1 MSFVRNYDAATDNHG
16 VLRHVATMFRYPAVV
31 WQHRYMVQNFLRRDL
46 LSRVNGSALGIGWLL
61 LQPLFLFAV
70 YYAVFGML
78 FGGRSGTGEA
88 SAQFALYLFSGV
100 LVWQAFAEAS
110 TVSCAM
116 IVDNGNLVKKVA
128 FPSEALFVHVGAVAM
143 IVYLLGAAI
152 CVATALI
159 MGVGAVGWSLLGLPL
174 VMLIQ
179 FVFTLG
185 LGMLL
190 ANANVF
196 VRDVGQL
203 WRIVVSAWMF
213 LSPVFWEPKLLQQND
228 QVPQGFVAL
237 AMDWNP
243 MYPLLMAH
251 RLALG
256 GDAPFLG
263 EFWPQVGRSAA
274 WAVGVFV
281 LGYGLF
287 MSRKHK
293 YADLI

>member
-1 MSFVRNYDAATDNHG
+1 MSFVRTYDAATDNHG
-16 VLRHVATMFRYPAVV
+16 VLRHVATIHRYPALV

-46 LSRVNGSALGIGWLL
+46 MSRVNGSALGAGWLL

-78 FGGRSGTGEA
+78 FGGRSATGEA

-100 LVWQAFAEAS
+100 IVWQAFAEAS
-110 TVSCAM
+110 TVSCSM

-128 FPSEALFVHVGAVAM
+128 FPSEALFVHVGAVALV
-143 IVYLLGAAI
+143 VYLLGAAV

-159 MGVGAVGWSLLGLPL
+159 VGVGAVGWSLLGLPL
-174 VMLIQ
+174 VMLAQ

-213 LSPVFWEPKLLQQND
+213 LSPVFWEPKLLQDND
-228 QVPQGFVAL
+228 QLPQGLVSL
-237 AMDWNP
+237 VMDWNP
-243 MYPLLMAH
+243 VYPLLMAH

-263 EFWPQVGRSAA
+263 EFWSQLGRASA
-274 WAVGVFV
+274 WAVGTFV
-281 LGYGLF
+281 LGYGVF

>member
-1 MSFVRNYDAATDNHG
+1 MSFVRTYDAATDNHG
-16 VLRHVATMFRYPAVV
+16 VLRHVATIFRYPAVV
-31 WQHRYMVQNFLRRDL
+31 WQHRYMVQNFMRRDL
-46 LSRVNGSALGIGWLL
+46 MSRVNGSALGAGWLL
-61 LQPLFLFAV
+61 LQPLFMFAV

-78 FGGRSGTGEA
+78 FGDRSATGEA

-100 LVWQAFAEAS
+100 IVWQAFAEAS

-128 FPSEALFVHVGAVAM
+128 FPSEALFVHVGAVALV
-143 IVYLLGAAI
+143 VYLLGAAV

-159 MGVGAVGWSLLGLPL
+159 VGVGAVGWSLLGLPL
-174 VMLIQ
+174 VMLAQ

-213 LSPVFWEPKLLQQND
+213 LSPVFWEPKLLQDND
-228 QVPQGFVAL
+228 QLPQGLVSL
-237 AMDWNP
+237 VMDWNP
-243 MYPLLMAH
+243 IYPLLMAH

-263 EFWPQVGRSAA
+263 EFWAQLGRASA
-274 WAVGVFV
+274 WAVGAFV
-281 LGYGLF
+281 LGYGVF

>member
-1 MSFVRNYDAATDNHG
+1 MSFVRTYDAATDNRG
-16 VLRHVATMFRYPAVV
+16 VLHHVATMFRYPTLV
-31 WQHRYMVQNFLRRDL
+31 WHHRYMVVNFLRRDL
-46 LSRVNGSALGIGWLL
+46 MSRVNGSALGAGWLL

-70 YYAVFGML
+70 YYVVFGML
-78 FGGRSGTGEA
+78 FGGRNVTGEA
-88 SAQFALYLFSGV
+88 SAQFAIYLFSGV
-100 LVWQAFAEAS
+100 IAWQAFADATTTAS
-110 TVSCAM
+110 SM

-128 FPSEALFVHVGAVAM
+128 FPSEALFAHVGLVALV
-143 IVYLLGAAI
+143 VYLLGALV

-159 MGVGAVGWSLLGLPL
+159 VGVGDVGWGLLTLPL
-174 VMLIQ
+174 VLIVQ
-179 FVFTLG
+179 FVFALG

-190 ANANVF
+190 ANAYVF

-203 WRIVVSAWMF
+203 WRIFVSAWNF
-213 LSPVFWEPKLLQQND
+213 LSPVFWEPRLLLDND
-228 QVPQGFVAL
+228 LLPQGVVAL
-237 AMDWNP
+237 IMDWNP

-263 EFWPQVGRSAA
+263 EFWSQLGRAAA
-274 WAVGVFV
+274 WAVGAFV
-281 LGYGLF
+281 LGYGIF

>member
-1 MSFVRNYDAATDNHG
+1 MSFVRTYDAATDNRG
-16 VLRHVATMFRYPAVV
+16 VLHHVATMFRYPTLV
-31 WQHRYMVQNFLRRDL
+31 WHHRYMVVNFLRRDL
-46 LSRVNGSALGIGWLL
+46 MSRVNGSALGAGWLP

-70 YYAVFGML
+70 YYVVFGML
-78 FGGRSGTGEA
+78 FGDRSATGEA

-100 LVWQAFAEAS
+100 IVWQAFAEAS

-128 FPSEALFVHVGAVAM
+128 FPSEALFVHVGAVSLV
-143 IVYLLGAAI
+143 VYLLGAAV
-152 CVATALI
+152 CVATALFV
-159 MGVGAVGWSLLGLPL
+159 GVGSVGWSLLGLPL
-174 VMLIQ
+174 VMLTQ

-228 QVPQGFVAL
+228 QLPQGLVSL
-237 AMDWNP
+237 VMDWNP

-263 EFWPQVGRSAA
+263 EFWPQLGRAAA
-274 WAVGVFV
+274 WAVGAFV
-281 LGYGLF
+281 LGYGIF